1 MAENTTRYVADEV
14 DAPELDDV
22 TVEELALTAGADST
36 TSTGG
41 TISSTTCPACIGTA
55 FSWS

>member
-1 MAENTTRYVADEV
+1 MNEFDTQVEQAFAE
-14 DAPELDDV
+14 DV
-22 TVEELALTAGADST
+22 TVEELGEVAGAGT
-36 TSTGG
+36 TNTGG